1 MFPLASSSASPLGN
15 RARRSEPAVSP
26 TLLVRVLLV
35 LLFALCINQFSA
47 AQSSNPLG
55 ALLGK
60 NQASQGAPAPATTAS
75 PAAPPSPVAIPL
87 PEVSTRAEELARL
100 LRDTG
105 DQLPTREQLDALKAT
120 LAERDA
126 TLQAKKKEV
135 DTLLAGSPSAMEV
148 REQETYWHT
157 FSTEGAAT
165 RRQLLDWANAAQSA
179 VQQLQAL
186 QPQWALTLEE
196 NKTTPGLGPT
206 LDVIRD
212 TVKSI
217 QTTSSQAQELLRMV
231 VNLQVIAANQHQL
244 ALDVVD
250 RLGDARAQLK
260 EHVLQR
266 DSLPLWQVFL
276 RRQQGKAP
284 DFFANASARVIGIK
298 SFAQQNSG
306 VFALLAGLLLLSLFG
321 AYRLSARTR
330 GIQPA
335 GELQA
340 QALEITRHWFALGIL
355 PPLLIAFLLAPF
367 APLPLIGLAI
377 LLSFFSILVLLPPL
391 IEPLFHLPLY
401 GLVGVYVFN
410 AVLAWVTLSSSAK
423 REVQFL
429 GFLVAIVLFTYFL
442 RPKSLAEVETKG
454 RHHGILIL
462 AARLALA
469 VLAVAQVANIFGYY
483 KLMQYLAVACVYSAF
498 IALVVFTAHRVFA
511 LLFLAAIEAP
521 SAEQLALV
529 RLHREGIARWTP
541 RVLQW
546 AGILVWLGATLDLLN
561 VRMWA
566 NERIAALLDFNIVGG
581 SGNITL
587 GGVLGFW
594 AILMAGFALSTSLRF
609 LLREELLKRLELK
622 RGIPELIST
631 TLHYLLLLLV
641 FLFAVNAGG
650 VALNKFTVLTG
661 ALGVGVGF
669 GLQNII
675 NNFVSG
681 LILQFERPVRVGD
694 VVELDAGVTGSV
706 TRIGIRSSTV
716 QTFRGAEVII
726 PNASFISSNVTNWT
740 LSEAKR
746 RIELPVGVAYGTDP
760 KLVKELLERPAI
772 QHSDVLTS
780 PEPAVFFKGF
790 GDSSLNFELQ
800 FWVMQESNVV
810 RVKSEVA
817 LEVMRLLDEA
827 DIEIPFPQRD
837 LRLRAVDAEA
847 AAALSGNGV
856 EREASPE
863 LHERVKATD

>member
-1 MFPLASSSASPLGN
+1 MIELASSARPPGR
-15 RARRSEPAVSP
+15 RARGSDHPVSP
-26 TLLVRVLLV
+26 SLLVRVLLV
-35 LLFALCINQFSA
+35 LLVAVCINQVSA
-47 AQSSNPLG
+47 AQSNPLG

-60 NQASQGAPAPATTAS
+60 TPAGQ
-75 PAAPPSPVAIPL
+75 AAPPPAGTPTAESHPPTAIPL

-100 LRDTG
+100 LRDTS

-148 REQETYWHT
+148 RERETYWHV
-157 FSTEGAAT
+157 FSAEGAAT

-179 VQQLQAL
+179 VQQLQTL
-186 QPQWALTLEE
+186 QPQWTLTLEE
-196 NKTTPGLGPT
+196 NKNTPGLGPT
-206 LDVIRD
+206 LEVIRD
-212 TVKSI
+212 SVKDI
-217 QTTSSQAQELLRMV
+217 QTTTSQAQDLLRMI

-250 RLGDARAQLK
+250 RLADARARLK
-260 EHVLQR
+260 ENVLQH
-266 DSLPLWQVFL
+266 DSLPLWQVFT
-276 RRQQGKAP
+276 RRQMEGTL
-284 DFFANASARVIGIK
+284 DFFANTSARVIGIK
-298 SFAQQNSG
+298 SFVQENAG
-306 VFALLAGLLLLSLFG
+306 VFAALATLLLLSLFG

-330 GIQPA
+330 GIQP
-335 GELQA
+335 GDELQA
-340 QALEITRHWFALGIL
+340 RALEIARHWFAFGIL
-355 PPLLIAFLLAPF
+355 PPLLIAFLLAPL

-377 LLSFFSILVLLPPL
+377 VISFLSILVLLPPL
-391 IEPLFHLPLY
+391 IEPRFHLPLY
-401 GLVGVYVFN
+401 CLMGVYLFN
-410 AVLAWVTLSSSAK
+410 GVLIWVTLSASAK
-423 REVQFL
+423 RELQFC
-429 GFLVAIVLFTYFL
+429 GFLVAIVLFAYFL
-442 RPKSLAEVETKG
+442 RPQRTVEKDAPGG
-454 RHHGILIL
+454 RHGPLIFG
-462 AARLALA
+462 ARVALA
-469 VLAVAQVANIFGYY
+469 VLTLSQVANLFGYY
-483 KLMQYLAVACVYSAF
+483 KLMLYLAVACIYSVF
-498 IALVVFTAHRVFA
+498 IALAVFTALRVFT
-511 LLFLAAIEAP
+511 LLFLAALEAP
-521 SAEQLALV
+521 SAERLALV
-529 RLHREGIARWTP
+529 RLHRAGIARWTP

-561 VRMWA
+561 VRTSVQ
-566 NERIAALLDFNIVGG
+566 EQIAALLDFNIVGG

-594 AILMAGFALSTSLRF
+594 VILVAGFAFSTSLRF
-609 LLREELLKRLELK
+609 LLREEFLKRLHLK

-641 FLFAVNAGG
+641 FLFSVNAGG

-681 LILQFERPVRVGD
+681 LILQFERPIRVGD
-694 VVELDAGVTGSV
+694 VVELEAGVTGAV

-716 QTFRGAEVII
+716 LTFQGAEVII

-772 QHSDVLTS
+772 QHPDVLTS

-800 FWVMQESNVV
+800 FWVMQESNTVK
-810 RVKSEVA
+810 VKSEVA

-847 AAALSGNGV
+847 AAALSADGAQ
-856 EREASPE
+856 REVSSEA
-863 LHERVKATD
+863 HERVESTD